1 MLRLQKCILTRLFS
15 SPSTS
20 PISPLH
26 RLLSAAADSP
36 AVSPTPSFAVEE
48 YLVDT
53 CGLTRAQALKASA
66 KLSHLKSPSKP
77 DAVLAFLAG
86 LGLAPADIAAVVVK
100 DPKFLCVGVEKTL
113 GPVVGGL
120 TGLGI
125 SRSEISRLVSLAGI
139 SFRHRSI
146 VPKIRYYLSLFGSS
160 ENLLR
165 ALQRCCYLLGSDF
178 NKVEPNVA
186 FLQECRLSVCDIA
199 KLCTCKPR
207 ILASKH
213 ERVRAMVACAEG
225 VGVPRGSRMFRHAL
239 HAVEPL
245 NKEKIAAKSEYL
257 KTTFRWSDAEVK
269 IALSK
274 APLMLTRSKDTLQR
288 KSEFLS
294 SEVGL
299 EPLYIAH
306 RPVMLGLSLEGRLKP
321 RYYVTKFLKENG
333 LLDRGKDY
341 YSIVTISEKVFMDK
355 FIRRHKEAAPHL
367 AEDYATTC
375 RGEVPARFRFT

>member
-1 MLRLQKCILTRLFS
+1 
-15 SPSTS
+15 
-20 PISPLH
+20 
-26 RLLSAAADSP
+26 
-36 AVSPTPSFAVEE
+36 
-48 YLVDT
+48 
-53 CGLTRAQALKASA
+53 
-66 KLSHLKSPSKP
+66 
-77 DAVLAFLAG
+77 
-86 LGLAPADIAAVVVK
+86 
-100 DPKFLCVGVEKTL
+100 
-113 GPVVGGL
+113 
-120 TGLGI
+120 
-125 SRSEISRLVSLAGI
+125 
-139 SFRHRSI
+139 
-146 VPKIRYYLSLFGSS
+146 
-160 ENLLR
+160 
-165 ALQRCCYLLGSDF
+165 
-178 NKVEPNVA
+178 
-186 FLQECRLSVCDIA
+186 
-199 KLCTCKPR
+199 
-207 ILASKH
+207 
-213 ERVRAMVACAEG
+213 
-225 VGVPRGSRMFRHAL
+225 MFRHAL
-239 HAVEPL
+239 HAVEPF
-245 NKEKIAAKSEYL
+245 NKEKIAAKSEYM

-274 APLMLTRSKDTLQR
+274 APLMLTISKDTLQR